1 MPSTIAVDFSWVL
14 DFEGCE
20 RGLYGS
26 GVDVVSAAE
35 GRGGSDA

>member
-1 MPSTIAVDFSWVL
+1 MPSTIALDFSWIF

-26 GVDVVSAAE
+26 GVEVLSVAD
-35 GRGGSDA
+35 GGGGSDA